1 MAFTTSRLPLLAVV
15 LVTAAMISSLSWQ
28 GYQVWSGDKLDPV
41 AEPDGM
47 TERAASEIN
56 PVPDIRLASVDLFGE
71 LNPENETKEL
81 DTENL
86 PETNLRLFLRGALAA
101 DGEYPASA
109 LIEDSTGRTEAYVKG
124 DELPGN
130 ATLRAIHPQ
139 RVILERGGKLENL
152 YFPETDDRAG
162 LSIAAN
168 DSQPVAAEQESVS
181 QTRTGG
187 SDGGSTRGGDPS
199 EQRREEIRQR
209 LDQLRERLRQNNN

>member
-15 LVTAAMISSLSWQ
+15 LVTAAMIGSLSWQ
-28 GYQVWSGDKLDPV
+28 AYQVWSGDKLGPV
-41 AEPDGM
+41 ADSDGL
-47 TERAASEIN
+47 TERAASEMN
-56 PVPDIRLASVDLFGE
+56 PVPDIRLASIDLFGE
-71 LNPENETKEL
+71 LDPENETKEL

-86 PETNLRLFLRGALAA
+86 PETNLRLFLRGALSA

-168 DSQPVAAEQESVS
+168 DSQPAAVEQESAP
-181 QTRTGG
+181 QAQA
-187 SDGGSTRGGDPS
+187 GGSTRGSDPS

-209 LDQLRERLRQNNN
+209 LEQLRERLRQNNN

>member
-15 LVTAAMISSLSWQ
+15 LVTAAMIGSLSWQ
-28 GYQVWSGDKLDPV
+28 AYQVWAGDKLDPV
-41 AEPDGM
+41 TEPDDI
-47 TERAASEIN
+47 TERAGSEMN
-56 PVPDIRLASVDLFGE
+56 PVPDIRLASIDLFGE
-71 LNPENETKEL
+71 LDPENETKEL

-86 PETNLRLFLRGALAA
+86 PETNLRLFLRGALSA

-168 DSQPVAAEQESVS
+168 DSQPAAVEQESAP
-181 QTRTGG
+181 QAQA
-187 SDGGSTRGGDPS
+187 GGSTRGGDPS

-209 LDQLRERLRQNNN
+209 LEQLRERLRQNNN

>member
-15 LVTAAMISSLSWQ
+15 LVTAAMIGSLSWQ

-41 AEPDGM
+41 AEPDGT
-47 TERAASEIN
+47 TERPSSEMN
-56 PVPDIRLASVDLFGE
+56 PVPEIQLASVDLFGE
-71 LNPENETKEL
+71 LNPEDETKEL

-86 PETNLRLFLRGALAA
+86 PETNLRLFLRGALSA
-101 DGEYPASA
+101 DGEFPASA
-109 LIEDSTGRTEAYVKG
+109 LIEDSTGKTEAYVKG

-152 YFPETDDRAG
+152 YFPEADNRAG

-168 DSQPVAAEQESVS
+168 DSQPAAAEQESAP
-181 QTRTGG
+181 QAQA
-187 SDGGSTRGGDPS
+187 GGSTRGGDPS

-209 LDQLRERLRQNNN
+209 LEQLRERLRQNNN